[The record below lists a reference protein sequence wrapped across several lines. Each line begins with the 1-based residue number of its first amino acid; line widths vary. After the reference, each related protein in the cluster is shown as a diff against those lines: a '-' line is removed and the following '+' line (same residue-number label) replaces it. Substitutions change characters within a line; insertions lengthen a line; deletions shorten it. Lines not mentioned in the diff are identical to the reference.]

1 MNYNK
6 EVFDYITLQKDK
18 INQVANQLDVSSEAI
33 AGSIAEEANSI
44 AGKGPID
51 SFFNNAGEFAASA
64 PTHQDLLEIIIKFIF
79 QKIGICWLI
88 LKILI
93 RLTGTQITRQ

>member
-64 PTHQDLLEIIIKFIF
+64 PTHQDLLDNYNKVHLPENRDMLVNTENPD
-79 QKIGICWLI
+79 KID
-88 LKILI
+88 
-93 RLTGTQITRQ
+93 RYPNN